1 MDHREIIARVLAIA
15 DASEGPVRIDMIAQ
29 RIGIPNRTL
38 RHVFAKQC
46 GTSPKRYLIHR
57 RMALAR
63 SALLKA
69 QPSENVT
76 RIAMEHG
83 FYQLGRFSM
92 YYRQHYGEVPSATLI
107 RAMQ

>member
-15 DASEGPVRIDMIAQ
+15 DASEGPVRIDLIAQ

-38 RHVFAKQC
+38 RYIFAKHY
-46 GTSPKRYLIHR
+46 GTSPRRYLIHR
-57 RMALAR
+57 RMESAR

-76 RIAMEHG
+76 TIAMEHG
-83 FYQLGRFSM
+83 FYELGRFSAH
-92 YYRQHYGEVPSATLI
+92 YRQHYGEVPSATLL
-107 RAMQ
+107 RATQ